1 MSSLSF
7 VVFRSLF
14 AAALLAAGCAAS
26 AQSAAPALD
35 IKTLRAGLA
44 GEWQG
49 KLEYRDYQADRWFG
63 LPLRLT
69 QELVADGVTLIGKA
83 EYDDGPKSGTVRIT
97 SVSMF
102 VPATNIQ
109 YSSSFRAGRP
119 AELSSAVVR
128 LVGAV
133 DDTHW
138 TMVEETIATDAD
150 RPAKLRETIVRDGAR
165 LTTLKEV
172 DFLDDAGETWLTRNR
187 TVLEKK

>member
-1 MSSLSF
+1 MEAQHRRNRLRPSLSTS
-7 VVFRSLF
+7 RR
-14 AAALLAAGCAAS
+14 C
-26 AQSAAPALD
+26 
-35 IKTLRAGLA
+35 AGLA

-63 LPLRLT
+63 LPVRLT
-69 QELVADGVTLIGKA
+69 QELVADGVTLIAKA

-119 AELSSAVVR
+119 AELSSATVR

-133 DDTHW
+133 DDAHW

-187 TVLEKK
+187 TMVEKK